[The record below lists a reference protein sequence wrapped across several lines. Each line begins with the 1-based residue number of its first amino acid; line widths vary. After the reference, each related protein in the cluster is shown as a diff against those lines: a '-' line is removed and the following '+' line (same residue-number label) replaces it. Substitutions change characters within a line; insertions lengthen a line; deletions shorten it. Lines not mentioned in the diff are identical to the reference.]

1 VARGA
6 AQAQKRAKEKPQPKR
21 KQRAAPTWEEQLFFS
36 RLRRH
41 AKVIY
46 VALALVF
53 AAGFVFLGVGS
64 GSTGLG
70 DILNGNFFGGGGS
83 GTSSQ
88 IKDDEKKIA
97 RNPQNVDAY
106 LDLAGVY
113 LQQQDDAKAL
123 ATLRQAEKVA
133 PDNLDV
139 LNRLAGI
146 YRGRAEQALTEAQNI
161 QLTIQDAQIVP
172 PFVDS
177 SSTLG
182 QALAQDPY
190 SQSLTT
196 RLNKAETTAVN
207 SFRTAEAAY
216 KQVAKAAR
224 GTSAEA
230 GAQLQLGS
238 VAASPALADYTTAIA
253 AFRRY
258 LKLAPTGT
266 NAAAVRQ
273 AISQLQAAQ
282 PKSQG

>member
-123 ATLRQAEKVA
+123 ATLRRAEKVA

-177 SSTLG
+177 SSNLG

>member
-1 VARGA
+1 MARGA

-70 DILNGNFFGGGGS
+70 DILNGNFFGGGGN

-88 IKDDEKKIA
+88 IKDDQKKIA
-97 RNPQNVDAY
+97 RNPKDIEAY

-113 LQQQDDAKAL
+113 QQQQKNDQAL
-123 ATLRQAEKVA
+123 ATLRRAEKVA
-133 PDNLDV
+133 PKNLDV

-146 YRGRAEQALTEAQNI
+146 YRGNAEQALTEAQNL
-161 QLTIQDAQIVP
+161 QLAIQD
-172 PFVDS
+172 S
-177 SSTLG
+177 
-182 QALAQDPY
+182 QALPPLVDPNSNLAQAFSQDPY
-190 SQSLTT
+190 TQSLQT
-196 RLNKAETTAVN
+196 RLNDAQTKAATA
-207 SFRTAEAAY
+207 FRTAEASF
-216 KQVAKAAR
+216 KRVAQAAR

-238 VAASPALADYTTAIA
+238 VAASPLLADYPTAIA
-253 AFRRY
+253 AFKRY
-258 LKLAPTGT
+258 LKLAPNGT

-273 AISQLQAAQ
+273 AIAQLQAAL
-282 PKSQG
+282 PKRQG